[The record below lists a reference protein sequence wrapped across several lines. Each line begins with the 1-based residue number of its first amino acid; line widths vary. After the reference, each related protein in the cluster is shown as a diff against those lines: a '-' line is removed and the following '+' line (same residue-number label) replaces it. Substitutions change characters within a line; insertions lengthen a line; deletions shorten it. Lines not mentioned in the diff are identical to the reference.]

1 MKKPFAAHI
10 SARDTQVPGQEAI
23 MTAAPRVCGH
33 AGVSRTTSIH
43 GAVTTAI
50 ALLFVAFHFYTAGF
64 GQFAPLIQ
72 RSVHV
77 GLGLAL
83 AYLKLCEVRKEGD
96 YWATAGN
103 LLNALAAILALASC
117 LYVVVEDERLAT
129 AISTVAQPSEFL
141 LGGALLVLVLDSARR
156 STGPILPVLALLM
169 IAYTLFGHW
178 LPGSWGHSEI
188 SPSYLIEHL
197 YLSTD
202 GIWGTVTGLSA
213 SLITIFIIFG
223 CFLLATNATETFMKV
238 SLIAAGRS
246 PGGAAKVC
254 NVGSAFFGMINGA
267 AVANVATVGNFTIP
281 AMIRLGY
288 RPAFAGA
295 VEATASSGGQI
306 TPPVMGAG
314 AFIMAEMLQMPYAT
328 VALAAVI
335 PSLLFYVCIWASIDV
350 EARREKM
357 RAFEAADIPTWRE
370 VLNLRQAVP
379 LLATVAV
386 MVGTL
391 FSGSS
396 ASLAAFYS
404 IVVNVTL
411 FLVIGPWRRAEWWA
425 RLKAIL
431 EGAKSGAANTVSLVS
446 LLVCAQII
454 LSLIGLTGF
463 GIKLSESIMLVGSD
477 GGLLPVALLT
487 LAVALVL
494 GMGMP
499 TTAAYLLA
507 AAVCAPGL
515 TNIGLP
521 PLSAHFF
528 IFYGALLSALT
539 PPVCTAVYAAAVITQ
554 THWWPVAIESLKLAV
569 MKFALPFFFLYRPE
583 ILLVGSPGAIAWVVV
598 VGFAASQLFAIGTA
612 GYYYSRIGWP
622 LRVLCIA
629 AALGMISGAWY
640 MDALGIGLLSL
651 LVAWYRLSWG
661 RNKVV
666 PGVVKD
672 SLRGHHDVQ

>member
-1 MKKPFAAHI
+1 MM
-10 SARDTQVPGQEAI
+10 SAPDADVHSVA
-23 MTAAPRVCGH
+23 
-33 AGVSRTTSIH
+33 SNTTSMRETVAT
-43 GAVTTAI
+43 GI
-50 ALLFVAFHFYTAGF
+50 ALLFVAFHIYTAGF

-77 GLGLAL
+77 GLALVL
-83 AYLKLCEVRKEGD
+83 AYLKFCEVRKEGD
-96 YWATAGN
+96 RWATAAN
-103 LLNALAAILALASC
+103 LANGLAAVLALASC
-117 LYVVVEDERLAT
+117 VYVIVEDERLAT
-129 AISTVAQPSEFL
+129 AISIVAQPSEFL

-156 STGPILPVLALLM
+156 TTGPILPVLALLI

-188 SPSYLIEHL
+188 SPSYLVEHL
-197 YLSTD
+197 YLGMD

-213 SLITIFIIFG
+213 GMITIFIIFG

-314 AFIMAEMLQMPYAT
+314 AFIMAEMLKVPYAT

-335 PSLLFYVCIWASIDV
+335 PAFLFYVCIWASIDV

-357 RAFEAADIPTWRE
+357 RAFDAADIPTWRE
-370 VLNLRQAVP
+370 VLNWREAVP
-379 LLATVAV
+379 LIATVAILV
-386 MVGTL
+386 AIL
-391 FSGSS
+391 FGGGS
-396 ASLAAFYS
+396 ATLAAFYA
-404 IVVNVTL
+404 IVVNITL
-411 FLVIGPWRRAEWWA
+411 FLAIGSWRRAEIGA

-431 EGAKSGAANTVSLVS
+431 QGAKNGAVNTVDLVS

-454 LSLIGLTGF
+454 LSLIGLTGV
-463 GIKLSESIMLVGSD
+463 GIKLSEAIMLVGSD
-477 GGLLPVALLT
+477 GGFLIVALLT
-487 LAVALVL
+487 MVVALVL

-499 TTAAYLLA
+499 TTASYLLA

-515 TNIGLP
+515 INIGLP
-521 PLSAHFF
+521 SLSAHFF

-539 PPVCTAVYAAAVITQ
+539 PPVCTAVYAAAVITK
-554 THWWPVAIESLKLAV
+554 THWWPVAVESLKLAV

-583 ILLVGSPGAIAWVVV
+583 VLLMGSPGAIAWVVV
-598 VGFAASQLFAIGTA
+598 VGIAASQLFAIGTA
-612 GYYYSRIGWP
+612 GYYHRSVGWP
-622 LRVLCIA
+622 LRVICVVGSV
-629 AALGMISGAWY
+629 GMISGKWY
-640 MDALGIGLLSL
+640 MDAFGIGVLTLF
-651 LVAWYRLSWG
+651 VAWHRLFPRSG
-661 RNKVV
+661 Q
-666 PGVVKD
+666 GLID
-672 SLRGHHDVQ
+672 RGGC